1 MHSVI
6 MAGTSEYYF
15 NNLLNAD
22 EHDNPDEYTTLD
34 NPYRLNIDSEA
45 LEMIITFCYSGG
57 VELTVDN
64 VESVLA
70 GAKELQIDSL
80 VLLCGDMLEDTLS
93 INNCIQYLQI
103 ADKYDL
109 DVLKGNALAIIS
121 DVLPHVNELPEFFH
135 ISGAQIIW
143 LLEQL
148 ANSHDDMLGNLL
160 NSIHQVESTFAALN
174 LDGDSQSV
182 FRAAV
187 SQHIRIFVV
196 FFLFCFWLQYNFTR
210 SEIHKIFFFHVFSS
224 LLDF

>member
-15 NNLLNAD
+15 NNLLNTD
-22 EHDNPDEYTTLD
+22 EHDTLDECTCTTLD
-34 NPYRLNIDSEA
+34 DPYPLNVESEA
-45 LEMIITFCYSGG
+45 LEMIITFCYSGA

-64 VESVLA
+64 VEYVLA

-80 VLLCGDMLEDTLS
+80 VSLCADMLEDTLS

-103 ADKYDL
+103 ADKHDFG
-109 DVLKGNALAIIS
+109 VLRVNALAIIS
-121 DVLPHVNELPEFFH
+121 GVLPHVNKLPEFFH

-148 ANSHDDMLGNLL
+148 ASSHDDMFGNLL
-160 NSIHQVESTFAALN
+160 DSIQEVETTFTALN

-187 SQHIRIFVV
+187 SQNFC
-196 FFLFCFWLQYNFTR
+196 FYFLFRCNNNEPVRKFLTHFFMILVYRW
-210 SEIHKIFFFHVFSS
+210 IF
-224 LLDF
+224 DAQ